1 MASST
6 ANILKEDWEMHK
18 AIIMQLYSERGLPLT
33 RRNDA
38 EKDQCVDWIMRNQ
51 HGFSASKWQY
61 ENQLKKWGIAKNLKQ
76 DEWVSLLAHHDLLET
91 QGNEVR
97 IVISGKVQTKER
109 IRKARHRYC
118 GSPAARLHRSPQGT
132 TPAPSRQAFVEIK
145 VAGSWRLCN
154 PDEPSETSITMVPSL
169 GARQCRRERSQATA
183 REESTVASSPQPR
196 MIPPRIMDVSQSLLP
211 GPSPINLPLD
221 ETNFFC
227 ESLPSPNIDPHIL
240 DFGSFQLDTGQISP
254 LGTEIDFFGPINSP
268 SHHLTHG
275 FQPKSTR
282 HRSCDNQG
290 PSGTALWPVQRSS
303 LIPEQFF
310 RFISHRESDEIMA
323 HDPILLRAMNTTKD
337 RFQSLVSVESDF
349 WQDHSSSQTVGS
361 VLSFENEHLNTLLYS
376 MINGFASLD
385 DIPRGS
391 ILQMLSGHEGLS
403 QHLINLLKIG
413 PDSMA
418 KQLADNLFRAAVISS
433 DARAV
438 AILLET
444 IQTRPSIAIDLNS
457 FTFKCKLVGGTQ
469 PPLALALKSG
479 NEELIKTLLKD
490 GATPNWPSHGSRR
503 DINYLPP
510 SLEMVVEGN
519 FSDISAKARVVVLLI
534 QHGAEITHTVIDQ
547 AITGAA
553 KELAV
558 FKAVMEGITADK
570 HTITFDH
577 GIIQNIARFV
587 ENSVAFP
594 TVQRLVGACISTDCT
609 QCLSNADTMDET
621 LAHAARRGNTE
632 LVEVIAPYATTPS
645 DALAG
650 AVRSGKMQLVRLL
663 IGRGARADGL
673 PVKIDNEEQDTT
685 PLAEAIRLQDSEF
698 VDILTEYGAWR
709 LVGEGEH
716 FGPAIAAAAQVG
728 NLRYLET
735 IIDRAKPPVRHC
747 LFEAMFKAIE
757 NDKTEIVL
765 ALLKAGV
772 HNCNDLGSSSYI
784 PFLIAL
790 KNRNKPIV
798 LALLETDW
806 VYAIRSDTNPR
817 TTPVMELACEWGD
830 MDIIKVLL
838 SIGFDLD
845 IGRYATPLGVA
856 INLGHTHLVEHL
868 LQLGA
873 NPGAKALCGG
883 TALSAAVKNRDYEM
897 MDYLLSKGA
906 TPADTRAF
914 GAAQKLDDLTSFSK
928 LCSAFLAK
936 HPSGL
941 KGFGGDLII
950 EAIYTNKQHHIDA
963 FINMKTDMDS
973 MISWRSLKSRTL
985 EASGLNRNKIDE
997 TLANIPKG
1005 IISPLGF
1012 AIAHSKGHNLLLVS
1026 QLLRSGAQ
1034 ADTIAASRAHHV
1046 HGPSLTPL
1054 LLGIEAGSK
1063 EIISLLLDMGANLNR
1078 PARWGILRTPLQ
1090 MACEMGSYD
1099 MVELLLQK
1107 GADVSSPP
1115 AKQDGGT
1122 ALQLAAKSGSMK
1134 ICELL
1139 LNNGADPHTP
1149 APEFGGGHTAFEW
1162 AAEMGRYHILLLLW
1176 KMAPRDGFT
1185 MEVVQRARDIAQR
1198 NGHRGCVDVIT
1209 TMLHEVSSGR
1219 LIS

>member
-6 ANILKEDWEMHK
+6 ANILKEDWEKHK
-18 AIIMQLYSERGLPLT
+18 AIIMQLYSERGLPLI

-76 DEWVSLLAHHDLLET
+76 DEWVSLLSHHDLLET
-91 QGNEVR
+91 QGKEVR

-154 PDEPSETSITMVPSL
+154 PDELSETSITMVPSL
-169 GARQCRRERSQATA
+169 GAPQYSSERSQTTA

-196 MIPPRIMDVSQSLLP
+196 MVPPRIMDVSQSLFP

-227 ESLPSPNIDPHIL
+227 ESLPSPSFDPHIL

-254 LGTEIDFFGPINSP
+254 LGAEIDFFGPINSP
-268 SHHLTHG
+268 SHHLIHE

-282 HRSCDNQG
+282 HRSCDNQE
-290 PSGTALWPVQRSS
+290 PSGTALRPVQRSL

-310 RFISHRESDEIMA
+310 RFLSRLESDETVV
-323 HDPILLRAMNTTKD
+323 HDAVLLRAINITKD
-337 RFQSLVSVESDF
+337 RFQSLVSAESDF
-349 WQDHSSSQTVGS
+349 WQDHNSSQTVGS
-361 VLSFENEHLNTLLYS
+361 VLGFENEHLNTLLYS

-457 FTFKCKLVGGTQ
+457 FTFKYGSAGGTQ
-469 PPLALALKSG
+469 PPLALALEFG
-479 NEELIKTLLKD
+479 NEELVKTLLKD
-490 GATPNWPSHGSRR
+490 GATPNWPLHGSRV
-503 DINYLPP
+503 DIYCPLA
-510 SLEMVVEGN
+510 SLEVAVKGN

-534 QHGAEITHTVIDQ
+534 QHGAEITDTVIYQ
-547 AITGAA
+547 AIHRAA
-553 KELAV
+553 VELAV

-570 HTITFDH
+570 HTITFD
-577 GIIQNIARFV
+577 GIIQNIARYV

-594 TVQRLVGACISTDCT
+594 TVQRLVGACLSTDCG
-609 QCLSNADTMDET
+609 QCVLDADTMNET

-650 AVRSGKMQLVRLL
+650 AVRSGKMQLVRFL

-673 PVKIDNEEQDTT
+673 PVEIDGEEQDTT
-685 PLAEAIRLQDSEF
+685 PLAEAIRLQDSDF

-709 LVGEGEH
+709 LVGERGH
-716 FGPAIAAAAQVG
+716 FEPAIAAAAQVG

-735 IIDRAKPPVRHC
+735 IIDRAEPPVRHY
-747 LFEAMFKAIE
+747 LFEATFKAIE
-757 NDKTEIVL
+757 NDKTEVVL
-765 ALLKAGV
+765 ALLKAGAT
-772 HNCNDLGSSSYI
+772 NLNGLGHLSYT
-784 PFLIAL
+784 PFLTAL

-798 LALLETDW
+798 LALL
-806 VYAIRSDTNPR
+806 DTNWGHVIWGNGAYG
-817 TTPVMELACEWGD
+817 TGLAMELACEWGD
-830 MDIIKVLL
+830 MDVIEVL
-838 SIGFDLD
+838 SSMDFELD
-845 IGRYATPLGVA
+845 IGCNSTPLGAAVK
-856 INLGHTHLVEHL
+856 LGHNHVVEYL
-868 LQLGA
+868 LQIGA
-873 NPGAKALCGG
+873 NPGAKDQFGG

-906 TPADTRAF
+906 TPADILAF

-928 LCSAFLAK
+928 LRSAFLAM
-936 HPSGL
+936 HPSGS
-941 KGFGGDLII
+941 KGFGGELLL
-950 EAIYTNKQHHIDA
+950 EAIHANKQHNIDA
-963 FINMKTDMDS
+963 FVSMKVDMDS
-973 MISWRSLKSRTL
+973 IIDWWSYKSSILQDFGQERDKLAESLADVPRGMIS
-985 EASGLNRNKIDE
+985 
-997 TLANIPKG
+997 PM
-1005 IISPLGF
+1005 GF
-1012 AIAHSKGHNLLLVS
+1012 AIMHSKVQDSLLVS
-1026 QLLRSGAQ
+1026 QLLLSGAQ
-1034 ADTIAASRAHHV
+1034 ADVIAFRDLYWHSQ
-1046 HGPSLTPL
+1046 TPL

-1063 EIISLLLDMGANLNR
+1063 EIVEMLLDKGASINR
-1078 PARWGILRTPLQ
+1078 SACRGIIRTPLQ
-1090 MACEMGSYD
+1090 KASEMGGYD
-1099 MVELLLQK
+1099 MVEFLLQK

-1139 LNNGADPHTP
+1139 LDNGADPHAP
-1149 APEFGGGHTAFEW
+1149 APEFGGGHNSFEW

-1176 KMAPRDGFT
+1176 KVAPRDGFT
-1185 MEVVQRARDIAQR
+1185 MELVQRARDIAQR

>member
-6 ANILKEDWEMHK
+6 ANILKEDWERHK
-18 AIIMQLYSERGLPLT
+18 AIIMQLYSVRGLPLT

-76 DEWVSLLAHHDLLET
+76 DEWVSLLSHHDLLET
-91 QGNEVR
+91 QGKEVR

-118 GSPAARLHRSPQGT
+118 GSQAARLHRSPQGT

-154 PDEPSETSITMVPSL
+154 PDELSETSITMVTSL
-169 GARQCRRERSQATA
+169 GAPQYSSERSQATA

-196 MIPPRIMDVSQSLLP
+196 MIPPRIMDMSQSLLP

-227 ESLPSPNIDPHIL
+227 GSLHSPNIDPHIL

-254 LGTEIDFFGPINSP
+254 LGAEIDFFGPVNSP
-268 SHHLTHG
+268 SHHLIHE
-275 FQPKSTR
+275 FQPTSIR

-290 PSGTALWPVQRSS
+290 PSGTALWPAQRSL

-310 RFISHRESDEIMA
+310 RFLSRRESDETVV
-323 HDPILLRAMNTTKD
+323 HDPVLFRAINITKD
-337 RFQSLVSVESDF
+337 RFQSLVSAESDF
-349 WQDHSSSQTVGS
+349 WQNHSSSQTVGS

-385 DIPRGS
+385 DIPRGT

-403 QHLINLLKIG
+403 HHLMNLLKIG
-413 PDSMA
+413 PDSVA
-418 KQLADNLFRAAVISS
+418 KQLADNLFRAAVASG
-433 DARAV
+433 DNRAV
-438 AILLET
+438 VLLLET
-444 IQTRPSIAIDLNS
+444 IKPRPSIAINLNS
-457 FTFKCKLVGGTQ
+457 FTFKYGSAGGTQ
-469 PPLALALKSG
+469 PPLALALVSG
-479 NEELIKTLLKD
+479 NEELIQTLLKD
-490 GATPNWPSHGSRR
+490 GATPNWPSHGFRG
-503 DINYLPP
+503 DINYPPP
-510 SLEMVVEGN
+510 SLEMVLRGD
-519 FSDISAKARVVVLLI
+519 FSDISAKARIMVLLI
-534 QHGAEITHTVIDQ
+534 QYGAEITHIVIDQ
-547 AITGAA
+547 AIRGAA
-553 KELAV
+553 EELAV

-577 GIIQNIARFV
+577 GIIQNIACFV

-594 TVQRLVGACISTDCT
+594 TVQRLVGACMSTDCG
-609 QCLSNADTMDET
+609 QCVLDADTMNET

-650 AVRSGKMQLVRLL
+650 AVRSGKMQLVRFL

-673 PVKIDNEEQDTT
+673 PVEIDGEEQDTT
-685 PLAEAIRLQDSEF
+685 PLAEAIRLQDPDF
-698 VDILTEYGAWR
+698 IDLLAEYGAWR
-709 LVGEGEH
+709 LVDERGH
-716 FGPAIAAAAQVG
+716 FEPAITAAAQVG
-728 NLRYLET
+728 SLFYLET
-735 IIDRAKPPVRHC
+735 IIDRAKPPVRHY
-747 LFEAMFKAIE
+747 LSEATFKAIE
-757 NDKTEIVL
+757 KDKTEMVL
-765 ALLKAGV
+765 ALLKAGANNRDGRV
-772 HNCNDLGSSSYI
+772 NPSKPL
-784 PFLIAL
+784 LTAL

-806 VYAIRSDTNPR
+806 VYAINGEVTERMGFA
-817 TTPVMELACEWGD
+817 MELACEWGD
-830 MDIIKVLL
+830 MDIIEVLSSMGFNL
-838 SIGFDLD
+838 NIGLNS
-845 IGRYATPLGVA
+845 TPLGAAVE
-856 INLGHTHLVEHL
+856 LGHNHVVEHL
-868 LQLGA
+868 FQLGVS
-873 NPGAKALCGG
+873 PGG
-883 TALSAAVKNRDYEM
+883 
-897 MDYLLSKGA
+897 KGPGRWYSPFGSCA

-941 KGFGGDLII
+941 KGFGGNLII

-973 MISWRSLKSRTL
+973 MINWRLFKSRTP

-1012 AIAHSKGHNLLLVS
+1012 AIVYSKGHDLLLVS

-1034 ADTIAASRAHHV
+1034 ADNIAASTAYRG

-1054 LLGIEAGSK
+1054 LLGVEAGSK
-1063 EIISLLLDMGANLNR
+1063 EIISLLLDKGANLNR
-1078 PARWGILRTPLQ
+1078 PARWGIIRTPLQ
-1090 MACEMGSYD
+1090 KASEMGGYD
-1099 MVELLLQK
+1099 MVEFLLQK
-1107 GADVSSPP
+1107 GADVCSPP

-1139 LNNGADPHTP
+1139 LDNGADPHAP
-1149 APEFGGGHTAFEW
+1149 APEFGGAIPHLIGLLIW
-1162 AAEMGRYHILLLLW
+1162 AGITFCYYYGNWRLGMDSRWRSSSELEILPKKRTQRVRRYHHYN
-1176 KMAPRDGFT
+1176 A
-1185 MEVVQRARDIAQR
+1185 AR
-1198 NGHRGCVDVIT
+1198 G
-1209 TMLHEVSSGR
+1209 
-1219 LIS
+1219 LI